1 MVIKNV
7 PYTYHYLEFDQRV
20 FPTRLFFASKEVEFE
35 NMKTIINYNQGY
47 TLILNDTGEGK
58 MTFTCDISNYN

>member
-20 FPTRLFFASKEVEFE
+20 FPTRLFFASKEVKFE
-35 NMKTIINYNQGY
+35 NMKTIDYNHGY
-47 TLILNDTGEGK
+47 TFILNDTGEGK
-58 MTFTCDISNYN
+58 MTFACDISNNN